1 MSINI
6 LTVFYLTAAAVLDIL
21 KREVSLRMTAVY
33 AALVAADMAITTAES
48 GNRLWSLACG
58 GAAAVISILSGEA
71 LGMGD
76 AVVIAALG
84 LAYPLGSLLR
94 ILLGS
99 SALCGIFC
107 LILIVKKKGDVPKQ
121 GIPFI
126 PFLLAGALCHMAL

>member
-6 LTVFYLTAAAVLDIL
+6 LTVLFLTAAGVLDIL

-33 AALVAADMAITTAES
+33 AVLVAADLAICQAES
-48 GNRLWSLACG
+48 GNRMWSLGCG

-76 AVVIAALG
+76 AIVIAALG
-84 LAYPLGSLLR
+84 LAYPLSSLLQ
-94 ILLGS
+94 ILFAS
-99 SALCGIFC
+99 SAVCGFFC
-107 LILIVKKKGDVPKQ
+107 LILIMRKKGDVAEQ

-126 PFLLAGALCHMAL
+126 PFLLAGVLFHIAL